1 VLSPKCPTR
10 VGRIALVGRP
20 NVGKS
25 TLLNAM
31 VGERLAIT
39 SHHPQTTRDRIVGV
53 RTEPGAQFVFV
64 DTPGIHTPKTRLGTF
79 MNKEAKGAILGADV
93 LVFVT
98 DVRKTLA
105 LSVAEGDLPLLAGLT
120 AGLRDGTPV
129 VLALNKVDRVK
140 DKSALLP
147 LLEAYEKLMDFA
159 ALVPLSA
166 KRDGA
171 SPATP
176 ERGRHLGAG
185 PRHLLDALRPLL
197 PEGDKTFDDETLSD
211 RPSRFFVAEF
221 VREQI
226 LDKTRAEVPHGVA
239 VRVERFDES
248 GKVAKID
255 LAIFVDKESHKKIV
269 IGHRGALLKAIGT
282 QARFRV
288 EKLLGQ
294 RVHLS
299 LWVRVEPRWYESAAH
314 MVELG
319 YASELQAP
327 LASRIASAP
336 EDDGPVE
343 GSP

>member
-1 VLSPKCPTR
+1 
-10 VGRIALVGRP
+10 
-20 NVGKS
+20 VGKS

-53 RTEPGAQFVFV
+53 RSEPGAQFIFV
-64 DTPGIHTPKTRLGTF
+64 DTPGIHTPKTRLGVF
-79 MNKEAKGAILGADV
+79 MNQEAKGAMEGADL

-98 DVRKTLA
+98 DVRQTP
-105 LSVAEGDLPLLAGLT
+105 SPTIAEGDLPLLAGL
-120 AGLRDGTPV
+120 APGIRGGAPV
-129 VLALNKVDRVK
+129 VLALNKVDRIK
-140 DKSALLP
+140 DKSILLP
-147 LLEAYEKLMDFA
+147 LLEAYGKVMNFA

-166 KRDGA
+166 KKKDG
-171 SPATP
+171 P
-176 ERGRHLGAG
+176 G
-185 PRHLLDALRPLL
+185 HLLDALRPLL
-197 PEGDKTFDDETLSD
+197 PEGEKTFDEETLSD

-226 LDKTRAEVPHGVA
+226 LDKTHAEVPHGVA

-248 GKVAKID
+248 GKVAKIE
-255 LAIFVDKESHKKIV
+255 LAILVDKESHKKIV
-269 IGHRGALLKAIGT
+269 IGHKGALLKAIGT
-282 QARFRV
+282 AARLRV

-319 YASELQAP
+319 YASELQTPDGGWIARAP
-327 LASRIASAP
+327 GDGDPAGEAP
-336 EDDGPVE
+336 
-343 GSP
+343 